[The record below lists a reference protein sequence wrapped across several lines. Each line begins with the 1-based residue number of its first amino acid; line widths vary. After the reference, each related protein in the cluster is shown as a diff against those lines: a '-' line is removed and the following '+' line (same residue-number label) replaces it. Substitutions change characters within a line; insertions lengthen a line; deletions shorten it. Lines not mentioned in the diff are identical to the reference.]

1 MSNVHDILLPGI
13 PGVGFEEGVSED
25 VTPKKRLEALD
36 SVSVAVAVEVLNGTK
51 FALVPVGVTANGGV
65 IETEQMAVAPSVAEI
80 FVARKHRTSPPFT
93 GTHGT
98 ATWRIGEGAK
108 YLTVGWSAP
117 YNQTLFSNWL
127 MIAVTTSSGED
138 AVGDDKALVGKGAFK
153 ELYYGKEKE
162 WFQRKAYTRLSTT
175 FCAKLRADSQFYVSA
190 TMDSTHKSVVSV
202 TLLPEGEC
210 DLAPG
215 VRDFVNRED

>member
-65 IETEQMAVAPSVAEI
+65 IETGQMAVAPSVAEI

-93 GTHGT
+93 GTYGT
-98 ATWRIGEGAK
+98 ATWRIGESAK

-117 YNQTLFSNWL
+117 YNQGGNSIDILDF
-127 MIAVTTSSGED
+127 
-138 AVGDDKALVGKGAFK
+138 GDFWGHFWAM
-153 ELYYGKEKE
+153 
-162 WFQRKAYTRLSTT
+162 
-175 FCAKLRADSQFYVSA
+175 C
-190 TMDSTHKSVVSV
+190 
-202 TLLPEGEC
+202 
-210 DLAPG
+210 
-215 VRDFVNRED
+215 FVL